1 MASGDGRVHWR
12 STARAAVVVV
22 CLAALLPAS
31 AGAATQRTSFQMV
44 QLAPSRVSQETSF
57 LPFALPDP
65 IDRIYTYRL
74 GSRRFV
80 GPWIPASAGGLT
92 ATSLLDRVYR
102 GATTGIGA
110 SGTEGV
116 IVDRPLTARERGR
129 FRTLADLYRDADV
142 LVVAAGHPACTGL
155 TVAQAR
161 AVARGTIT
169 RWSQVAPGGAAAD
182 AIRVRHLVGGFGGA
196 VPHLGTRWVGTL
208 NRQRVNYAPGAVG
221 AGDGGVS
228 AAAAGDQSIAAI
240 TTWSRIR
247 YAPPGVCVVPLNG
260 VAPNDATVT
269 GLTYPEAFP
278 VRYVVTRKLVGGGQT
293 VVMRR
298 AMATHLNSARVK
310 AMLRRQG
317 LLVVGDPPLPP
328 PAGV

>member
-1 MASGDGRVHWR
+1 MRAVR
-12 STARAAVVVV
+12 RAALAGM
-22 CLAALLPAS
+22 CLAALVPAS

-44 QLAPSRVSQETSF
+44 QLSPSRVWQETSF

-65 IDRIYTYRL
+65 LDRIYTYRL
-74 GSRRFV
+74 GSQRFV
-80 GPWIPASAGGLT
+80 GPWFPASGGGPT
-92 ATSLLDRVYR
+92 ATSLLDRVHR
-102 GATTGIGA
+102 GATTRIGA
-110 SGTEGV
+110 TGTEGV

-142 LVVAAGHPACTGL
+142 LVVAAGHPACGGL

-161 AVARGTIT
+161 AIARGAVT
-169 RWSQVAPGGAAAD
+169 RWSQVAPGASAD
-182 AIRVRHLVGGFGGA
+182 AIRVRHLVGGTGDA

-221 AGDGGVS
+221 AADGGVA
-228 AAAAGDQSIAAI
+228 AAAAGDRSIAAI

-247 YAPPGVCVVPLNG
+247 FASPGVCAVPLNG
-260 VAPNDATVT
+260 VAPSDATVA
-269 GLTYPEAFP
+269 GLSYPEAFP
-278 VRYVVTRKLVGGGQT
+278 VSYVVTRKLVGGGHT

-298 AMATHLNSARVK
+298 AMATHLNSAKVK

-317 LLVVGDPPLPP
+317 LLVVGDPLPP
-328 PAGV
+328 APAGA